1 MFIVSLSY
9 CALLSVIDKFVPEL
23 KAFLEIHYVNGNFIL
38 SGLKNPR
45 VGGLNISTI
54 KDKKQLDEVIAQGPF
69 FIEAL
74 ADHEITEIEPT
85 MAAQPLAFLIQD

>member
-1 MFIVSLSY
+1 MSLNYS
-9 CALLSVIDKFVPEL
+9 APHSVIDKFVPEH
-23 KAFLEIHYVNGNFIL
+23 KAFLEIHYANGDFIL

-45 VGGLNISTI
+45 VGGLIISTI
-54 KDKKQLDEVIAQGPF
+54 KDRKQLDEVIAQDPF

-74 ADHEITEIEPT
+74 ADHEITEIEPA